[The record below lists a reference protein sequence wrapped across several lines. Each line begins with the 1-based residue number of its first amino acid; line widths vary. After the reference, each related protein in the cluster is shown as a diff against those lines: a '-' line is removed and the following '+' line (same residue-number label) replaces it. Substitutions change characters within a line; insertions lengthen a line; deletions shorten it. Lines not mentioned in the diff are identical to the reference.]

1 MNSKNDKYL
10 YLLLG
15 GFALYFIVRT
25 IQNAK
30 YRKDKVIKYTNFGG
44 YSSGDI
50 AEEDPHNLNP

>member
-10 YLLLG
+10 FLLLG

-30 YRKDKVIKYTNFGG
+30 YRKDAQYTNFGG
-44 YSSGDI
+44 FLSGDI
-50 AEEDPHNLNP
+50 VEEDPHNLIP

>member
-10 YLLLG
+10 FILLG

-30 YRKDKVIKYTNFGG
+30 YRKDAQYGNFGG